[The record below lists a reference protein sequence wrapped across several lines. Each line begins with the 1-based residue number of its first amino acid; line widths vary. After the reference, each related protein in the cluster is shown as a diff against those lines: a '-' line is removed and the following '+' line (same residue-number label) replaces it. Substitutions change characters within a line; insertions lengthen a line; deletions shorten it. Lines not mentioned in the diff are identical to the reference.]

1 MGEKEVQEI
10 SLTFFTTS
18 GYSRVLKATEFT
30 PHRTAKELQLFESTK
45 P

>member
-1 MGEKEVQEI
+1 MQEI

-18 GYSRVLKATEFT
+18 GHSRVLKATEFT
-30 PHRTAKELQLFESTK
+30 PHRRAKELQLLESPK